1 MKRHDRVVRVLA
13 SIITQITGTRVHI
26 ERRTAEIR
34 RIFRGRLQ
42 EGQMDLLV
50 TDIMGART
58 YIDVTIVSPIVHTAY
73 HLAAAAKKPGYAAL
87 RAEYGKRQRYPIPN
101 LIPFVLELG
110 GRPGPT
116 ALRFVRELFKVEGST
131 RSQTIADVWATI
143 SSTLQSSIADQLHA
157 AHQPLT
163 PAHQTA
169 PTPASDPSITPTA
182 PEAST
187 PEVGVTQLDSIS
199 QLSP

>member
-13 SIITQITGTRVHI
+13 SIITQITGTRVQI

-87 RAEYGKRQRYPIPN
+87 RAEFGKRQRCPVPN
-101 LIPFVLELG
+101 IMPFVLEIG

-116 ALRFVRELFKVEGST
+116 ALRFIHDLVKTEGAS
-131 RSQTIADVWATI
+131 RAHSIADVWATI
-143 SSTLQSSIADQLHA
+143 STTLQSSIADQLHR
-157 AHQPLT
+157 AHQL
-163 PAHQTA
+163 
-169 PTPASDPSITPTA
+169 STPTDTPPAIA
-182 PEAST
+182 P
-187 PEVGVTQLDSIS
+187 TQLDTP
-199 QLSP
+199 SPQV